1 MLSSTKENQQPA
13 GVSTEEAD
21 LLKRS
26 NKNTKRGQAEREDEP
41 MEIEEME
48 HDETMPKTTNLV
60 EEQTGTYSQPMRRPA
75 ISFKGALTGRKEK
88 ERDNRRDNG
97 RNTGGR
103 SGNATGRN
111 GGNQGNNRN
120 NYSKE
125 GFNKK
130 GFKIW
135 DNSRFGV
142 LENLEEDSEQEAQE
156 EYNTMDRPNGPTG
169 AGLSGKGKRPQVQ
182 ITEAQITNDKSGR
195 DIRGERSRNTEKSK
209 KHANQ
214 AADMDSHTVVRGY
227 ENGNRVETTVV
238 TEEGSATETTHTQPD
253 THNHHQDPPDRE
265 NMDTGEQSD
274 PMNEVVFTEGQ
285 STADP
290 SAVAQ

>member
-1 MLSSTKENQQPA
+1 MRSKPTWKVGRETAQKTAVKGPLGDKYGSWMIAQRKQRNYHNQ
-13 GVSTEEAD
+13 G
-21 LLKRS
+21 
-26 NKNTKRGQAEREDEP
+26 
-41 MEIEEME
+41 
-48 HDETMPKTTNLV
+48 
-60 EEQTGTYSQPMRRPA
+60 
-75 ISFKGALTGRKEK
+75 
-88 ERDNRRDNG
+88 DNRRDNG

-103 SGNATGRN
+103 SGNATRRN

-156 EYNTMDRPNGPTG
+156 EYNTMDRPNGPIG
-169 AGLSGKGKRPQVQ
+169 AG
-182 ITEAQITNDKSGR
+182 TTGR
-195 DIRGERSRNTEKSK
+195 HTGERSRNTEKSK

>member
-26 NKNTKRGQAEREDEP
+26 NKNTKRGRAEREDEP

-48 HDETMPKTTNLV
+48 HDETMPITTDLV

-88 ERDNRRDNG
+88 ER
-97 RNTGGR
+97 
-103 SGNATGRN
+103 RN

-182 ITEAQITNDKSGR
+182 ITEAQITNDKSGSNKGNNMGR
-195 DIRGERSRNTEKSK
+195 TTGRHTGERSRNTEKSK

-253 THNHHQDPPDRE
+253 THNHHQDPLDRE